1 MKNTGLSFT
10 LSEKSKSAILIFAAV
25 ALFAFG
31 SFNLALDIY
40 AAEPVMDIDPGIE
53 NDVDKTQDDPWAETY
68 RNIVEQLLSIGIPF
82 IGTTLTVMFQ
92 YMRNKGIAI
101 SKDAEEYVISSAESI
116 AKNQG
121 RLLFDSIYTNK
132 DLLFAYANGSITPEG
147 TDKLSQNLKKLKA
160 DARTKAI
167 EDLQSEIKS
176 SKFKSHAK
184 KFVAGN
190 LENLIDRAITEN
202 ESKKAKLAEK
212 LLVDLS
218 GLAVDAGLLYYDKKT
233 LTNDDKKKIVED
245 GIEILKKNFDF
256 ESLILMPDNARIH
269 LEAAL
274 SAKLNNS

>member
-1 MKNTGLSFT
+1 MKNAGLSFP
-10 LSEKSKSAILIFAAV
+10 LSEKSKNAILIFTAV

-31 SFNLALDIY
+31 SFNLVSDIY
-40 AAEPVMDIDPGIE
+40 AVEPVADTAPRSEDF
-53 NDVDKTQDDPWAETY
+53 DTKTQSDLWAETY

-82 IGTTLTVMFQ
+82 IGTALTVMFQ

-116 AKNQG
+116 VKNQG

-132 DLLFAYANGSITPEG
+132 DLLSAYANGSITSEG

-160 DARTKAI
+160 DARGKAI

-190 LENLIDRAITEN
+190 LENLIDRALTEN

-212 LLVDLS
+212 MLVDLS
-218 GLAVDAGLLYYDKKT
+218 GLAVDAGLLYYDKKI
-233 LTNDDKKKIVED
+233 LTNDDKKKIVKD
-245 GIEILKKNFDF
+245 GIEIIKKNFDF
-256 ESLILMPDNARIH
+256 ESIILVPDNARMH

-274 SAKLNNS
+274 SEKLNNS